1 MPGLCNV
8 VEPALAPVAAG
19 QMAAC
24 FLYPEVRAASDESAR
39 REVGSREGE
48 TVRRRDGP

>member
-8 VEPALAPVAAG
+8 VEPALAAVSVG

-24 FLYPEVRAASDESAR
+24 FLYPEVRAASGVPSA
-39 REVGSREGE
+39 
-48 TVRRRDGP
+48 DGGGNLKAEMR